1 MVTSWLAAQPRGR
14 VVPYGN
20 ATGWADSTFA
30 ANWAK
35 LREEGKLAP
44 LEIPGQ
50 SCVEDPMNN
59 RRSKSKGER

>member
-1 MVTSWLAAQPRGR
+1 